1 LGITQDVRD
10 RDLSVR
16 RALNH
21 DSGLL
26 ARPPGKVLAGSGQ
39 LLEEPVSLLEENVS
53 TSHCALDQVFG
64 G

>member
-1 LGITQDVRD
+1 MKYTH
-10 RDLSVR
+10 
-16 RALNH
+16 NT
-21 DSGLL
+21 GLL
-26 ARPPGKVLAGSGQ
+26 AGPPGKVLAGSGQ